1 MCERTTLEMDGGVVC
16 LCNHHFPRT
25 HFRHLP
31 PPLFKKMSA
40 LSSSAA
46 ITASSVR
53 HALSRTARRLA
64 ITRSFATPSSSRPP
78 SQSPSSS
85 SNTPFT
91 DKLNAGPSFSDF
103 VQSEEPYHLPTQI
116 LGNTSQPRLPSH
128 LKAKI
133 PSSPSFHAIKRD
145 LRGLKLHTVCEEARC
160 PNIGECWGGSGGK
173 SAATATIML
182 MGDTCTRG
190 CRFCSVKTSR
200 APPPLDP
207 HEPEHVAEAIRR
219 WGLGYIV
226 LTSVDRDGESIL
238 L

>member
-1 MCERTTLEMDGGVVC
+1 M
-16 LCNHHFPRT
+16 
-25 HFRHLP
+25 
-31 PPLFKKMSA
+31 

-46 ITASSVR
+46 ATTTSSAR
-53 HALSRTARRLA
+53 HALSYTARRATRLA
-64 ITRSFATPSSSRPP
+64 MTRSFATQSSSQLP
-78 SQSPSSS
+78 SHSPSSS
-85 SNTPFT
+85 KVSFT
-91 DKLNAGPSFSDF
+91 KKLNAGPSFSDF
-103 VQSEEPYHLPTQI
+103 VQSEEPYDIPTQI

-173 SAATATIML
+173 SKATATIML

-207 HEPEHVAEAIRR
+207 HEPEHVAEAVRR

-226 LTSVDRDGESIL
+226 LTSVDRDGEFIFPEY
-238 L
+238 

>member
-1 MCERTTLEMDGGVVC
+1 MNAFTSATT
-16 LCNHHFPRT
+16 T
-25 HFRHLP
+25 
-31 PPLFKKMSA
+31 
-40 LSSSAA
+40 SSA
-46 ITASSVR
+46 R
-53 HALSRTARRLA
+53 HALSRTARRATHLA
-64 ITRSFATPSSSRPP
+64 FTRSFATPSSSQLP
-78 SQSPSSS
+78 SQSPSSTEAS
-85 SNTPFT
+85 FT
-91 DKLNAGPSFSDF
+91 DKLNAGPNFSDF
-103 VQSEEPYHLPTQI
+103 VQSEEPYDIPTQI
-116 LGNTSQPRLPSH
+116 LGNTSQPRLPPH

-173 SAATATIML
+173 SKATATIML

-226 LTSVDRDGESIL
+226 LTSVDRDGKTIL
-238 L
+238 SEH

>member
-1 MCERTTLEMDGGVVC
+1 M
-16 LCNHHFPRT
+16 H
-25 HFRHLP
+25 
-31 PPLFKKMSA
+31 A

-46 ITASSVR
+46 ATTASSAR
-53 HALSRTARRLA
+53 HTLGRTARRATCLA
-64 ITRSFATPSSSRPP
+64 ITRSFATQSNSQPP
-78 SQSPSSS
+78 SQSSSPSSK
-85 SNTPFT
+85 TPFT
-91 DKLNAGPSFSDF
+91 DKLNTGPSFSDF
-103 VQSEEPYHLPTQI
+103 VQSEGPYEVPTQR

-173 SAATATIML
+173 SKATATIML

-226 LTSVDRDGESIL
+226 LTSVDRDGKVIL
-238 L
+238 SEC

>member
-1 MCERTTLEMDGGVVC
+1 MYL
-16 LCNHHFPRT
+16 
-25 HFRHLP
+25 
-31 PPLFKKMSA
+31 
-40 LSSSAA
+40 LSSSLAAGAAA
-46 ITASSVR
+46 IVSSAR
-53 HALSRTARRLA
+53 SNLRRAARRGTCLA
-64 ITRSFATPSSSRPP
+64 VARSFATPSPHLP

-85 SNTPFT
+85 KTLFT
-91 DKLNAGPSFSDF
+91 HKLNAGPSFSDF
-103 VQSEEPYHLPTQI
+103 VQSEEPYDVPTQI

-133 PSSPSFHAIKRD
+133 PSSPSFHSIKRD

-173 SAATATIML
+173 SKATATIML

-200 APPPLDP
+200 TPPPLDP

-226 LTSVDRDGESIL
+226 LTSVDRDGGVIL
-238 L
+238 

>member
-1 MCERTTLEMDGGVVC
+1 M
-16 LCNHHFPRT
+16 N
-25 HFRHLP
+25 
-31 PPLFKKMSA
+31 A
-40 LSSSAA
+40 LSSSALA
-46 ITASSVR
+46 ATTSSAR
-53 HALSRTARRLA
+53 HALSRTARRATHLA
-64 ITRSFATPSSSRPP
+64 IARSFATPSSSRLP
-78 SQSPSSS
+78 SQNTSS
-85 SNTPFT
+85 TKAPFT
-91 DKLNAGPSFSDF
+91 DQLNAGPSFSDF
-103 VQSEEPYHLPTQI
+103 VQPEEPYDIPTQI

-173 SAATATIML
+173 SKATATIML

-226 LTSVDRDGESIL
+226 LTSVDRDGEFIL
-238 L
+238 SEY

>member
-1 MCERTTLEMDGGVVC
+1 MGGGIVC
-16 LCNHHFPRT
+16 INHFLRCIHFKRMHP
-25 HFRHLP
+25 
-31 PPLFKKMSA
+31 
-40 LSSSAA
+40 LSSLATATTVPSA
-46 ITASSVR
+46 R
-53 HALSRTARRLA
+53 HALSRTARRATRLA
-64 ITRSFATPSSSRPP
+64 VTRALATPSSLQLP

-85 SNTPFT
+85 KTSFT
-91 DKLNAGPSFSDF
+91 DKLNAGPGFSDF
-103 VQSEEPYHLPTQI
+103 VESEEPYDVPTQI

-128 LKAKI
+128 LKARI

-173 SAATATIML
+173 SKATATIML

-226 LTSVDRDGESIL
+226 LTSVDRDGEMIFSEC
-238 L
+238 

>member
-1 MCERTTLEMDGGVVC
+1 MY
-16 LCNHHFPRT
+16 
-25 HFRHLP
+25 
-31 PPLFKKMSA
+31 A
-40 LSSSAA
+40 LSSSSGAA
-46 ITASSVR
+46 TATTVSFATR
-53 HALSRTARRLA
+53 ILSRTTPRVTRLA
-64 ITRSFATPSSSRPP
+64 ITRSFATPSSSQLP
-78 SQSPSSS
+78 SQGPSSS
-85 SNTPFT
+85 PSKTPFT
-91 DKLNAGPSFSDF
+91 DKLNAGPGFSDF
-103 VQSEEPYHLPTQI
+103 VQSEGPYDIPTQI

-133 PSSPSFHAIKRD
+133 PTSPSFHAIKRD

-173 SAATATIML
+173 SKATATIML

-226 LTSVDRDGESIL
+226 LTSVDRDGEPIIFGC
-238 L
+238 

>member
-1 MCERTTLEMDGGVVC
+1 MYT
-16 LCNHHFPRT
+16 
-25 HFRHLP
+25 
-31 PPLFKKMSA
+31 
-40 LSSSAA
+40 LSSSASA
-46 ITASSVR
+46 TTVSSAR
-53 HALSRTARRLA
+53 HALRHTARRGTRLA
-64 ITRSFATPSSSRPP
+64 ITRSFATPSFPQLP

-85 SNTPFT
+85 SKTPFK
-91 DKLNAGPSFSDF
+91 DKLNAGPGFSDF
-103 VQSEEPYHLPTQI
+103 VQSEGPYDVPTHI

-128 LKAKI
+128 LKARI

-173 SAATATIML
+173 SKATATIML

-200 APPPLDP
+200 TPPPLDP

-226 LTSVDRDGESIL
+226 LTSVDRDGKITLASL
-238 L
+238 

>member
-1 MCERTTLEMDGGVVC
+1 MCTTHFPASRPHYVQNKMYPLSSSSGAATATISSARHILSRTTL
-16 LCNHHFPRT
+16 RI
-25 HFRHLP
+25 
-31 PPLFKKMSA
+31 A
-40 LSSSAA
+40 
-46 ITASSVR
+46 
-53 HALSRTARRLA
+53 RLA
-64 ITRSFATPSSSRPP
+64 ITRSFATPASSQPP
-78 SQSPSSS
+78 SQNPSSS
-85 SNTPFT
+85 SKTSFT
-91 DKLNAGPSFSDF
+91 DELNAGPSFSDF
-103 VQSEEPYHLPTQI
+103 VQSEGPYDVPTQI

-173 SAATATIML
+173 SKATATIML

-226 LTSVDRDGESIL
+226 LTSVDRDGESTISDG
-238 L
+238 